1 MLAKGCRENGANI
14 FKEIMVQSSVF
25 FFIVYALT
33 GEYENR
39 HKKEMTRNLDFYHSK
54 PRHIFLHFVQLS
66 NLNKNW

>member
-1 MLAKGCRENGANI
+1 
-14 FKEIMVQSSVF
+14 MVQSSVF